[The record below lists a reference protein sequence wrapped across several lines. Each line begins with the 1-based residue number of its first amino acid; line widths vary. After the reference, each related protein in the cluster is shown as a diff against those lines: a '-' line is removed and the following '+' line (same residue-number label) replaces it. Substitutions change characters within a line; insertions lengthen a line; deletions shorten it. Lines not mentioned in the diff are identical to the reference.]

1 MAFAIGPILLL
12 GLLISWLVA
21 TITLIVLGFRGKA
34 QWASPYCI
42 ACKYDLRGRVPEDT
56 VTCPECGAGL
66 DHPKAIGYVRQG
78 KRPMLIVFGVIIFFL
93 PLLLAIGIWFFL
105 AVSNTPP
112 GPAGLASQSNS
123 TVLTNAQSNI
133 NQPWAWNELAKRI
146 TNGTLAAAESEQALN
161 DLTAY
166 IKVQYPT
173 GMDSPMTW
181 QADFLEAGYQ
191 AGHFSDKALTD
202 FALAYYGAKP
212 IILGIPRLL
221 HDQTRLSFN
230 VEFGNHWELTNH
242 GGMPIELFWVIER
255 SEIDGNP
262 VKVGS
267 TNSTSNN
274 RDVTVDVSTLEPGE
288 HELKVQLSAAI
299 IDVSS
304 NNPLVPHPDTKNR
317 WPNAMYSWTATADAK
332 MIKLSESDRPVSL
345 STDPSLAPGPDD
357 ITVNYIL
364 AQPEG
369 NRLHLSLEFKVKDE
383 YVGALSCDVS
393 LMVNEQELKL
403 NHMMYIATGS
413 GRSYGNMRQNLYID
427 SLDPQIKTADVIL
440 TPNPRY
446 VYNRTNV
453 EAIWGKPITIKDVPI
468 YRYDLQEQASDE
480 PDLLTQD

>member
-34 QWASPYCI
+34 QWSSPYCI

-56 VTCPECGAGL
+56 VTCPECGADL
-66 DHPKAIGYVRQG
+66 TRPKTVGFVRQG
-78 KRPMLIVFGVIIFFL
+78 KRPMLIVFGVIVFILPFL
-93 PLLLAIGIWFFL
+93 LSIIAWFFL
-105 AVSNTPP
+105 SSTRPM
-112 GPAGLASQSNS
+112 GPSILASQSNS
-123 TVLTNAQSNI
+123 TVLTNAQRNI

-146 TNGTLAAAESEQALN
+146 TNGTLTAAESEQALN

-173 GMDSPMTW
+173 GMDSPLSW
-181 QADFLEAGYQ
+181 QDGFLKAGYQ

-212 IILGIPRLL
+212 TILGIPRLP

-230 VEFGNHWELTNH
+230 VEFGNHWALTNH
-242 GGMPIELFWVIER
+242 GGIPVELFWVIER
-255 SEIDGNP
+255 VEIDGNP
-262 VKVGS
+262 VKLDS

-274 RDVTVDVSTLEPGE
+274 RNVSVDVTSLAPGE
-288 HELKVQLSAAI
+288 HELKVQLSAAL

-317 WPNAMYSWTATADAK
+317 WPNAMHSWTATADAK
-332 MIKLSESDRPVSL
+332 LIKLSEKDQPVSL

-369 NRLHLSLEFKVKDE
+369 NRLHLSLELKVKDE
-383 YVGALSCDVS
+383 YIGALSCDVS
-393 LMVNEQELKL
+393 LMLNEQELKL
-403 NHMMYIATGS
+403 SHMMYIASGS

-427 SLDPQIKTADVIL
+427 GLDPQIKTADVIL

-446 VYNRTNV
+446 VYSRTNI

-468 YRYDLQEQASDE
+468 YRYDLQEQATDD
-480 PDLLTQD
+480 PDLPTQD